1 MSNIV
6 ELNEVSIDK
15 AIKDDKL
22 VVLDFHASW
31 CGPCKS
37 LNPILGEIA
46 DANKDLVLVGKVD
59 VDSNGEVA
67 ISHGVR
73 GIPTVIFFKHGK
85 EVDRFVGLRTKGEF
99 QDKINTYLS

>member
-6 ELNEVSIDK
+6 EISEVNIDK
-15 AIKDDKL
+15 ALNNDKL

-37 LNPILGEIA
+37 LNPILNEIA
-46 DANKDLVLVGKVD
+46 DYNKDSVLVGKID

-67 ISHGVR
+67 VSHGVR
-73 GIPTVIFFKHGK
+73 GIPTIIFFKHGK
-85 EVDRFVGLRTKGEF
+85 EVDRFVGLKSQEEF
-99 QDKINTYLS
+99 QNKINSYLS